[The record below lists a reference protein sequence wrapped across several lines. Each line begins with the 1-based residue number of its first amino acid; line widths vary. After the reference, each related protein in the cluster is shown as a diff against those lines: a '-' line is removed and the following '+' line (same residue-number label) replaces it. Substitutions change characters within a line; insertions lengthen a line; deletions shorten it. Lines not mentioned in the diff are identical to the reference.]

1 MFLRLFNL
9 QLKESNNVLLEAKNL
24 SEILISKGMSI
35 AIAESCTGGSL
46 SSSLT
51 SIPGASNYFNCGFIT
66 YSNESK
72 ISMLNVDPN
81 SIKHFGAVS
90 EKVASEMAMG
100 AGNNSNSNLAISVTG
115 IAGPSGGTAEKPVG
129 MVCFGFYVDGSV
141 TTTTQFFSGVRSEIV
156 SESIAFALTELA
168 SKIE

>member
-1 MFLRLFNL
+1 MSY
-9 QLKESNNVLLEAKNL
+9 LKAKKLTELLTSKN
-24 SEILISKGMSI
+24 MSI

-51 SIPGASNYFNCGFIT
+51 SIPGASSYFNCGFIT

-72 ISMLNVDPN
+72 VNMLNVD
-81 SIKHFGAVS
+81 SQTIELFGAVS
-90 EKVASEMAMG
+90 EKVAYEMAMG
-100 AGNNSNSNLAISVTG
+100 AGQNSKSHLAISVTG
-115 IAGPSGGTAEKPVG
+115 IAGPSGGTPEKPVG
-129 MVCFGFYVDGSV
+129 MVCFGIYVDGNV

-156 SESIAFALTELA
+156 SDSIAFALTELT